1 MKRTCILPHSCNS
14 KSYDPTTMESKST
27 EDMQVGY
34 LLTSYGNHFVNNQL
48 WLGLIT
54 GHGLSHIRAESGFF
68 VLSRAI

>member
-1 MKRTCILPHSCNS
+1 
-14 KSYDPTTMESKST
+14 MESKST

-68 VLSRAI
+68 VLSRTI